1 VPNQKPVAVILL
13 NYFGCDDTVACVGS
27 LSSDPMFHVF
37 IVDNS
42 ADRDERD
49 RLKTRLGHLSRICII
64 AAENNLGFAKG
75 VNIGLKKAHGL
86 GFTRFL
92 VLNNDTVL
100 SPEAGSVLEAAYA
113 QFPSSLIGPTIR
125 WADRLNRGN
134 YYHPY
139 FGLIRTGTASAPESP
154 WLFYLTGC
162 TLAFDAAFIERAG
175 YFDERFFMYGE
186 DIEFSQRARQLGL
199 TVIHLDEA
207 IVVHA
212 GSHSSDP
219 TSFFYEYHINRSHLL
234 LCFRL
239 FERLPSRLLS
249 LCMKMPVLACRSLFR
264 ALVNRSLNPVIG
276 FLLSPFHIR
285 VRPTARDPHATP

>member
-1 VPNQKPVAVILL
+1 MTW
-13 NYFGCDDTVACVGS
+13 DSHGS
-27 LSSDPMFHVF
+27 WSSTTTRCFRPTRAKCWKRHSSSIPHRSSD
-37 IVDNS
+37 
-42 ADRDERD
+42 
-49 RLKTRLGHLSRICII
+49 
-64 AAENNLGFAKG
+64 
-75 VNIGLKKAHGL
+75 
-86 GFTRFL
+86 
-92 VLNNDTVL
+92 
-100 SPEAGSVLEAAYA
+100 
-113 QFPSSLIGPTIR
+113 PTIR
-125 WADRLNRGN
+125 WSGRLNRGN

-139 FGLIRTGTASAPESP
+139 FGLVRTGMSSTPESP

-199 TVIHLDEA
+199 TVVHLDEV

-249 LCMKMPVLACRSLFR
+249 LCMKLPVLACRSLFR
-264 ALVNRSLNPVIG
+264 ALVNRSLNPVFG
-276 FLLSPFHIR
+276 FLLSPFHVRIR
-285 VRPTARDPHATP
+285 PRQRDHHATTP

>member
-1 VPNQKPVAVILL
+1 METPRLASGL
-13 NYFGCDDTVACVGS
+13 S
-27 LSSDPMFHVF
+27 LPIRFQVF

-42 ADRDERD
+42 ADWGEWD
-49 RLKTRLGHLSRICII
+49 RLIWRLGTSPRICILE
-64 AAENNLGFAKG
+64 AEDNLGFSKG
-75 VNIGLKKAHGL
+75 VNLGLKKAQVL
-86 GFTRFL
+86 GFTRFM

-100 SPEAGSVLEAAYA
+100 SPDAGAVLETAYERYPA
-113 QFPSSLIGPTIR
+113 SLIAPTIR
-125 WADRLNRGN
+125 WSGRLNRGN

-139 FGLIRTGTASAPESP
+139 FGLIHTGTASTPESP

-162 TLAFDAAFIERAG
+162 TLAFDATFIERSG

-186 DIEFSQRARQLGL
+186 DIEFSQRARRMGL
-199 TVIHLDEA
+199 KVVHLDET

-249 LCMKMPVLACRSLFR
+249 LCMKLPVLACRSLFR
-264 ALVNRSLNPVIG
+264 AICNRSLNPVSG

-285 VRPTARDPHATP
+285 IRPTARDPHATP